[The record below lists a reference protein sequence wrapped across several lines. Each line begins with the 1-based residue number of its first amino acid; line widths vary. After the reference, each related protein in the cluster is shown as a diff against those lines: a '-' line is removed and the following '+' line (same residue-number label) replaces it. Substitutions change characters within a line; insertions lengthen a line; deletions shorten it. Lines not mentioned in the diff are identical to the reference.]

1 MKTLQLVYECW
12 LEVTKQERYH
22 HKWLTDETY
31 FRAIKAQFPTVE
43 SLGFDRG
50 KLNWAL
56 STHGGAILDD
66 FTESNCSGRFRRQAS
81 GYDPFGNPF
90 RKVWGYYVTFPGGQ
104 VARPPSGDKS
114 FLSLLQDKHIGDHY
128 SVAHGVPEVVDLTS
142 EIAEHKKWLA
152 NKTLKFLLE
161 QDRSIAHLIPSTVY
175 KNYLFLD
182 LLPRVL

>member
-1 MKTLQLVYECW
+1 MKTLELLYECW
-12 LEVTKQERYH
+12 LEVTKHQRYH

-50 KLNWAL
+50 KLNRAI
-56 STHGGAILDD
+56 STHGGATLDD

-81 GYDPFGNPF
+81 GYDPFGNP
-90 RKVWGYYVTFPGGQ
+90 RRRIWGYYVTTPGGQ
-104 VARPPSGDKS
+104 VARPPNGAKS
-114 FLSLLQDKHIGDHY
+114 FVSLVQDDMVGDHY
-128 SVAHGVPEVVDLTS
+128 SVACGIKVTVEKWCHD
-142 EIAEHKKWLA
+142 KWLA

-161 QDRSIAHLIPSTVY
+161 QNRSIAHLMSSTVY
-175 KNYLFLD
+175 KSYLFLD